1 MNTWLIYQPAGDERS
16 IERAEGFV
24 TFREGFHKI
33 AFLMPVI
40 WLIWRRCWLAL
51 ALYVAVEIALMAAA
65 GALRMD
71 GGRAILFA
79 LLPNLAVGFEAAW
92 LRARSLERRGYRY
105 AGSVLTRSREEA
117 EIRFFSD
124 WAAEAE
130 TPPAPR
136 APAVARPSTA
146 PAVLGFFPEAAR

>member
-1 MNTWLIYQPAGDERS
+1 MNTWLIYEPAGDERS
-16 IERAEGFV
+16 IDRAEGFV

-33 AFLMPVI
+33 AFLIPAL

-51 ALYVAVEIALMAAA
+51 ALYVAAEVALVALA
-65 GALRMD
+65 GALAMD
-71 GGRAILFA
+71 GGRAILLM

-92 LRARSLERRGYRY
+92 LRARSLERRGYRH
-105 AGSVLTRSREEA
+105 AGSVLARSREEA
-117 EIRFFSD
+117 EVRFFTE

-130 TPPAPR
+130 TPAPR
-136 APAVARPSTA
+136 AQIPLRASTT